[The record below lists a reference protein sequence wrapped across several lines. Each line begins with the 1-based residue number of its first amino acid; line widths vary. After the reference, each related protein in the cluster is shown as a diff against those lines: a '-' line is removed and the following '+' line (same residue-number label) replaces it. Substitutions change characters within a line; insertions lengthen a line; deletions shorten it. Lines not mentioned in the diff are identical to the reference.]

1 VTWLTEPFADQ
12 FMQRALL
19 GGLLIG
25 FTNGF
30 LGAFVVLRRLAL
42 MADSLSHSMLPG
54 LAIGVMFFGLKMQG
68 LFLGGLVAALF
79 VALGSQLIS
88 RSSRLKE
95 DTALAIL
102 YTVAVSAGL
111 VLLTFVPV
119 RVSLNHYLF
128 GNILGLADSD
138 LWLSYGLALISVPLL
153 AALQRP
159 FLLLLF
165 EPAVARSQGV
175 RGGTLNLLL
184 IILLVLTMVSSVQ
197 AVGVILMLGLL
208 IAPAATVYLLCD
220 SFPAML
226 WGGGAIGAFGSVL
239 GLIFSYHLGLPSSA
253 SIVLVLGAIFLF
265 AWLFSPRYGVVRQ
278 LRKRRH
284 FHEESLARWK
294 SEHPPK
300 TPGEDE

>member
-1 VTWLTEPFADQ
+1 MDWLIEPFTHE

-19 GGLLIG
+19 GGALIG
-25 FTNGF
+25 FANGF

-54 LAIGVMFFGLKMQG
+54 LALGVMFFSLSLSALFVGG
-68 LFLGGLVAALF
+68 LFAALF
-79 VALGSQLIS
+79 VALGAQIIA

-102 YTVAVSAGL
+102 YTVAVSLGL
-111 VLLTFVPV
+111 VLLTFVKA

-128 GNILGLADSD
+128 GNILGLADAD
-138 LWLSYGLALISVPLL
+138 LWLAYLVALIAVPLL

-159 FLLLLF
+159 YLLLLF
-165 EPAVARSQGV
+165 EPAVARSQSI
-175 RGGTLNLLL
+175 RTDLLNLLL
-184 IILLVLTMVSSVQ
+184 IVLLVVTMVSSVQ

-226 WGGGAIGAFGSVL
+226 WGGGALGALGSVA
-239 GLIFSYHLGLPSSA
+239 GLVLSYRISNLPSGA
-253 SIVLVLGAIFLF
+253 AIVLVLGVIFVA
-265 AWLFSPRYGVVRQ
+265 AWIFSPRYGLIRRVAH
-278 LRKRRH
+278 RRH
-284 FHEESLARWK
+284 FHEESLARW
-294 SEHPPK
+294 
-300 TPGEDE
+300 PGETSRDDRAT

>member
-1 VTWLTEPFADQ
+1 MNWLTEPFTHE
-12 FMQRALL
+12 FMQRALI
-19 GGLLIG
+19 GGALIG

-30 LGAFVVLRRLAL
+30 IGAFVVLRRLAL

-54 LAIGVMFFGLKMQG
+54 LAVGAMIFGLNLGG
-68 LFLGGLVAALF
+68 LFLGGLLAALF

-102 YTVAVSAGL
+102 YTVAVSLGL
-111 VLLTFVPV
+111 VLLTFVKV

-128 GNILGLADSD
+128 GNILGLANSD
-138 LWLSYGLALISVPLL
+138 LWLAYGLALVGVPLL

-159 FLLLLF
+159 YLLLLF

-175 RGGTLNLLL
+175 RAGVLNLLL

-208 IAPAATVYLLCD
+208 IAPAATVYMLCD

-226 WGGGAIGAFGSVL
+226 WGGGVIGAVGSVG
-239 GLIFSYHLGLPSSA
+239 GLVLSYQVSNLPSGA
-253 SIVLVLGAIFLF
+253 AIVLVLGAIFFL
-265 AWLFSPRYGVVRQ
+265 AWLFSPRYGVIRH
-278 LRKRRH
+278 LRRPRH
-284 FHEESLARWK
+284 FHEESLARWPGQ
-294 SEHPPK
+294 HPH
-300 TPGEDE
+300 